1 MIDTNIAIHLRDG
14 LESVL
19 RKVEAHSDAV
29 ALSALSLAELQ
40 RGLYKSPA
48 LWASR
53 KARLDTIL
61 ETIPVLPFDA
71 EAAEAYGRIIAQIGW
86 SRGREFDRMIASHA
100 ISTHRTL
107 ITANVADFRDVP
119 ALQFED
125 WTGDA

>member
-19 RKVEAHSDAV
+19 RRIEAHSGAV
-29 ALSALSLAELQ
+29 AISALSLAELQ

-61 ETIPVLPFDA
+61 RSIPILPFDA
-71 EAAEAYGRIIAQIGW
+71 EAVEAYGRIVAQIGW
-86 SRGREFDRMIASHA
+86 SRGREFDRMIAGHA
-100 ISTHRTL
+100 LATRRVL
-107 ITANVADFRDVP
+107 VTANTADFADVP
-119 ALQFED
+119 GLAIEN
-125 WTGDA
+125 WVIDA